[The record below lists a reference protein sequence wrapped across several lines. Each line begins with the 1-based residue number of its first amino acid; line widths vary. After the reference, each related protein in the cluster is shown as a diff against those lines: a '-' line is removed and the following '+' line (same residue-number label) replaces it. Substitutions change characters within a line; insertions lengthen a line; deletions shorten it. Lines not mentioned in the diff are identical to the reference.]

1 MRQKS
6 SRRRR
11 HRQPFTTSV
20 GSAPLPPLPE
30 QQEKLGRISGSKLD
44 PGREDEETLVTSLPT
59 PRGPKITFLSE
70 KTGETPPG
78 RAWRRA
84 GGGWGGEAKH
94 CTQTRLSCTVPPS
107 KQSKQLRE
115 GDPPCCETHQKGIF
129 FFFCVSFFFI
139 LTQCK
144 ANGAIS

>member
-6 SRRRR
+6 SRRRRRR

-44 PGREDEETLVTSLPT
+44 PGPEDEETLVTSLPT

-84 GGGWGGEAKH
+84 WGGRGGGEAKY

-107 KQSKQLRE
+107 KQSKQLWE
-115 GDPPCCETHQKGIF
+115 EDPPCCETHQKGIF
-129 FFFCVSFFFI
+129 FFCVSFFSSF
-139 LTQCK
+139 
-144 ANGAIS
+144 

>member
-6 SRRRR
+6 SRRRRHR

-20 GSAPLPPLPE
+20 GSAPLPPLLE

-44 PGREDEETLVTSLPT
+44 PGPEDEETLVTSLPT

-84 GGGWGGEAKH
+84 M
-94 CTQTRLSCTVPPS
+94 
-107 KQSKQLRE
+107 
-115 GDPPCCETHQKGIF
+115 
-129 FFFCVSFFFI
+129 
-139 LTQCK
+139 
-144 ANGAIS
+144 GAGRG